1 MDSPRIPV
9 EVKVTH
15 VYFVGTLFLERW
27 KRANARLAYQWDV
40 DNFEEQVILLY
51 ISVGVVN

>member
-1 MDSPRIPV
+1 MDSPRI

-51 ISVGVVN
+51 LSAGVVN